1 MPPSRPPE
9 LDALF
14 ARLERI
20 DIPTVA
26 RGGPPRRRSF
36 ARTLLRWLATAVI
49 VIALPFAVLVR
60 AGTLLYQAYDFPT
73 AAALAG
79 AGAITLAILTAYAA
93 WLAKRVTGRHRAGVV
108 ARWVALPLLIT
119 YCGYALIHVADA
131 NTKTDQVRAYY
142 RSLHPLLRIAVST
155 LILADDRLVITDA
168 ARTLDDYAA
177 MGLPVYAAS
186 LHFEQPDGYV
196 HALDLRTLGRA
207 AWQNWMMQAY
217 FRAMGFRTVRHVG
230 TADHL
235 HVSLPP
241 R

>member
-1 MPPSRPPE
+1 M
-9 LDALF
+9 
-14 ARLERI
+14 
-20 DIPTVA
+20 
-26 RGGPPRRRSF
+26 
-36 ARTLLRWLATAVI
+36 
-49 VIALPFAVLVR
+49 IALPFVVLVR
-60 AGTLLYQAYDFPT
+60 GGTLLYQAYDFPT
-73 AAALAG
+73 AAALVG
-79 AGAITLAILTAYAA
+79 AGAITLAILTGYAA
-93 WLAKRVTGRHRAGVV
+93 WLAKRVTGRHRVGVV

-131 NTKTDQVRAYY
+131 NTKTDEVRAYY
-142 RSLHPLLRIAVST
+142 RSLHPLLRLAVST

-168 ARTLDDYAA
+168 ARTPDDYVE

-186 LHFEQPDGYV
+186 LHFEQADGYV
-196 HALDLRTLGRA
+196 HALDLRTIGRA

-217 FRAMGFRTVRHVG
+217 FQAMGFRTVRHVG